1 MMTHPIKP
9 APSALNRARLDNIA
23 LVPGSLL
30 PSIERCQQMANTLPR
45 GAALIVVPSKNP
57 AQKQALLAVAK
68 LLAAEGHQ
76 VRVVSEEEF
85 SRLPSYVQSSLDL

>member
-1 MMTHPIKP
+1 MTHPIKR
-9 APSALNRARLDNIA
+9 APSALRRARLDNIA

-30 PSIERCQQMANTLPR
+30 PSIERCQEVANTLPR
-45 GAALIVVPSKNP
+45 GGALIVLPAAYP
-57 AQKQALLAVAK
+57 AQKQALLTVAK

-85 SRLPSYVQSSLDL
+85 SRLPSYVQSALDL

>member
-1 MMTHPIKP
+1 M
-9 APSALNRARLDNIA
+9 A

-30 PSIERCQQMANTLPR
+30 PSIERCQQVANTLPR
-45 GAALIVVPSKNP
+45 GGALIVLPAAYP
-57 AQKQALLAVAK
+57 AQKQALLMVAK

-85 SRLPSYVQSSLDL
+85 TRVPSSVQSALDL